1 MDTPAAPSPTIAAVP
16 RNNLATAELVALL
29 VLTVSGIS
37 GGTLGPIVLNL
48 SVRELG
54 LSDAQGGFILAAE
67 AAGYGVGNLLFA
79 LAAYRLPRKALAWL
93 ALSIVIVGNLVAA
106 TATSAETLL
115 VLRGLC
121 GVGMGLVGGVVF
133 AIAAADSAPQRLYAL
148 MSAAFLGGAVLVLML
163 GSLLADAW
171 GIIGLFGYI
180 ALLAGAGAI
189 ATVWLPE
196 GAWQPRPSTAVS
208 RNSTA
213 GRFRDV
219 VPLLLGLLALNAGHN
234 ALWSYQARI
243 GVAQGL
249 PDVTVGYLLGLSAI
263 GGIVG
268 ALTAF
273 KLRLSLGYARSQA
286 LTFAVLVVS
295 ALTLVYGTGL
305 LTYVIGVSVL
315 KIAWFFGLPYVQ
327 GAIARFDPQGRLI
340 AVGSTMQTLGAAVG
354 PASAALVVDRGLVA
368 VGWIGMTFYVICA
381 VLVFPVFIRIDRES
395 APQHL
400 ASTPGQSKRAVRW

>member
-1 MDTPAAPSPTIAAVP
+1 MDTRAATSPTIAAAP
-16 RNNLATAELVALL
+16 RNSLATAQLVALL

-67 AAGYGVGNLLFA
+67 AAGYGIGNLLFA

-93 ALSIVIVGNLVAA
+93 ALSIVILGNLVAA

-115 VLRGLC
+115 ALRGLC

-133 AIAAADSAPQRLYAL
+133 AIAAADSTPQRLYAL
-148 MSAAFLGGAVLVLML
+148 MSAAFLAGAVLVLML

-171 GIIGLFGYI
+171 GIIGLFGFI

-196 GAWQPRPSTAVS
+196 HGALQPRPSTAAPRGSAASSV
-208 RNSTA
+208 RN
-213 GRFRDV
+213 V
-219 VPLLLGLLALNAGHN
+219 IPLLLGLLALNAGHN

-273 KLRLSLGYARSQA
+273 KLRLSLGYARSQS
-286 LTFAVLVVS
+286 LTFVVLVVS

-354 PASAALVVDRGLVA
+354 PASAALVVDRGLIA
-368 VGWIGMTFYVICA
+368 VGWTGVTLYVICA
-381 VLVFPVFIRIDRES
+381 ALVFPVFIRIDRGN

-400 ASTPGQSKRAVRW
+400 ASTTG